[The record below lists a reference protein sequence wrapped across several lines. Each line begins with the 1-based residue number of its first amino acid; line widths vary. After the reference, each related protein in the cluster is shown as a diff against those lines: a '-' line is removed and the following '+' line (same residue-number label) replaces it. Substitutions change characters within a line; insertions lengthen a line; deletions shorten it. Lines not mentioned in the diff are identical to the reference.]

1 MPDMKPGDYISVAV
15 DGKTYSALIIAAIGD
30 ERLAEYQTPEA
41 EGINNLR
48 LINIKTK
55 AEKAASYLTISH
67 KWLRAIVETGI
78 GWMGYRGPGM
88 ASYHPAADV
97 LLKAKRGRN
106 D

>member
-1 MPDMKPGDYISVAV
+1 MMPDITPGDHIEIQVN
-15 DGKTYSALIIAAIGD
+15 GKRYSALIIAAIGN
-30 ERLAEYQTPEA
+30 ERLAEYRTP
-41 EGINNLR
+41 EGINGLR
-48 LINIKTK
+48 LINIKTN
-55 AEKAASYLTISH
+55 AEKAASYLTISQQ
-67 KWLRAIVETGI
+67 WLRAIVETGI